1 MPMPP
6 RHGTL
11 RSGKVVDSTDSGRG
25 KALKPSARAHP
36 QERRFTLHGVDI
48 SWFVPF
54 LAYQARGRVSEGLI
68 FLGVA
73 IALDIL
79 TSVDVTLGT
88 DSNGPYYFMTRF
100 WQLRR
105 RATRVAVPGASLTHW
120 SSALFCSGFYLQG
133 PTSSLHVGTKGN
145 RTLKPIAEL
154 RASSGKPPSFSP
166 NARSLFFNLPNI
178 IVLVWSMIVVR
189 DVVCWQAFVV
199 TVSGLT
205 GIAFSLGPLLFGVP
219 FVRLSASPPP

>member
-6 RHGTL
+6 RRGTL
-11 RSGKVVDSTDSGRG
+11 RRSGEVVDSTHSGRG
-25 KALKPSARAHP
+25 NAEKAARAHP
-36 QERRFTLHGVDI
+36 DERRFTLHGVDI

-54 LAYQARGRVSEGLI
+54 LAYQARGRATEGLI

-73 IALDIL
+73 IAVDIL
-79 TSVDVTLGT
+79 TSVDVTVGT

-105 RATRVAVPGASLTHW
+105 RATRVAVPGASL
-120 SSALFCSGFYLQG
+120 SALFCSGFDLQG

-145 RTLKPIAEL
+145 STLKPIAGL
-154 RASSGKPPSFSP
+154 GTNRGKPPSFSP
-166 NARSLFFNLPNI
+166 NARSVVFNLPNI

-189 DVVCWQAFVV
+189 DVVCWQALAV
-199 TVSGLT
+199 TLLGST
-205 GIAFSLGPLLFGVP
+205 GIVLSLGPLLLGVP
-219 FVRLSASPPP
+219 FVRISASPPS